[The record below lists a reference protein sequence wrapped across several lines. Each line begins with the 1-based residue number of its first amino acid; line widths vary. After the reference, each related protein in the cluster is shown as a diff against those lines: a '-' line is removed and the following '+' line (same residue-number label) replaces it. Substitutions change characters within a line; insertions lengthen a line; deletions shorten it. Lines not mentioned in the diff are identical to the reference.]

1 VIYLDTS
8 ALMKLVHVEA
18 GSDALRRYLTT
29 KSGVPKLTS
38 ALALTELP
46 RAVRRANHDSAGNVC
61 DRRMLEAEMQQSRD
75 LLQTLR
81 MIEVTRALL
90 ADAASADGPFLRSI
104 DAIHLM
110 AATRIAVGISAF
122 ICYDKRL
129 ATAAEAAGLPVFEP
143 S

>member
-18 GSDALRRYLTT
+18 GSDALRRYLMT
-29 KSGVPKLTS
+29 KVKVPKLTS
-38 ALALTELP
+38 AVAITELP
-46 RAVRRANHDSAGNVC
+46 RAVRRANYDSMGNAR

-104 DAIHLM
+104 DAIHLA
-110 AATRIAVGISAF
+110 AATRIAIGISAF
-122 ICYDKRL
+122 ITYDKRL
-129 ATAAEAAGLPVFEP
+129 ASAAEEAGLPVAEP